1 MFGLKIFVRVQ
12 TFRPV
17 RPCNFCHP
25 ASCQSYINYFALRT
39 FEGGKVAFTKAPQDY
54 SGPKRNNDTNC
65 GNLHCLNIP
74 RHFLSFNL
82 RLGSV
87 FISGRQNSNLSNL
100 STWPFS
106 NMSICAKSLW
116 PWHQPCTYF
125 GDIWLSHYLDWI
137 ERNNQN
143 QQTSHKQVM
152 CDSPKWP
159 DQSYLPIYYC
169 QSLMNFS
176 LCISLSYS
184 SFISMISP
192 S

>member
-1 MFGLKIFVRVQ
+1 MQQIFDLPD
-12 TFRPV
+12 T
-17 RPCNFCHP
+17 
-25 ASCQSYINYFALRT
+25 SCQAYINYSALGT
-39 FEGGKVAFTKAPQDY
+39 FEGGKVAFTKAPQDN
-54 SGPKRNNDTNC
+54 SGPKRNNDRNC
-65 GNLHCLNIP
+65 GNLHWLKFP

-137 ERNNQN
+137 ENNQN
-143 QQTSHKQVM
+143 QQTSHKQSCVTHQDDQTNHT
-152 CDSPKWP
+152 CLYITASP
-159 DQSYLPIYYC
+159 
-169 QSLMNFS
+169 
-176 LCISLSYS
+176 
-184 SFISMISP
+184 
-192 S
+192 